1 MRMRTRVLG
10 TVVVVASLALSASA
24 AQAAVDMYFVVP
36 DQTGQPAIIGESVA
50 VGHADQ
56 IDVLAWSSGVSKAA
70 SPTGRRLRRLA
81 PLFKD
86 LSFTKYLDSSSPA
99 ILQAVATGTTFG
111 SAKLQ
116 IFRAGS
122 ETPVEFVRVVLR
134 RRPVYVPVRSR
145 AAAARTADQ
154 RHLVQL
160 PRRSSRSCR
169 RRLQSAPGQ
178 AHLRQAGISSRPCRL
193 PRPPAPE
200 QCGSLRSAAAFTVTI
215 PNSSAVAAPSPGRFH
230 VPGVRG
236 GLRPP
241 RFPCRAHV
249 FQRRSGTGRSSL
261 SQ

>member
-122 ETPVEFVRVVLR
+122 ETPVEYVTLCFTGVRFTSQSDGGSGGEDRLTENVSFS
-134 RRPVYVPVRSR
+134 YQ
-145 AAAARTADQ
+145 T
-154 RHLVQL
+154 LVEKYQ
-160 PRRSSRSCR
+160 PQASVGIGPPSS
-169 RRLQSAPGQ
+169 
-178 AHLRQAGISSRPCRL
+178 QAGISSRTFSSRALLRL
-193 PRPPAPE
+193 NNANR
-200 QCGSLRSAAAFTVTI
+200 
-215 PNSSAVAAPSPGRFH
+215 
-230 VPGVRG
+230 
-236 GLRPP
+236 
-241 RFPCRAHV
+241 
-249 FQRRSGTGRSSL
+249 
-261 SQ
+261 